1 MSCLIYFW
9 LQIIQPTYIIKDIKI
24 MAKMRLNIRNDK
36 FCLSQDLVSFVDTSK
51 ITLSKIFD
59 KYALNYK
66 DIITFINKNITV
78 KVNIN
83 ACKLNKEYN
92 WATNVR

>member
-36 FCLSQDLVSFVDTSK
+36 FCLSQDLVSFVDDIGCATDHFVKK
-51 ITLSKIFD
+51 I
-59 KYALNYK
+59 
-66 DIITFINKNITV
+66 
-78 KVNIN
+78 
-83 ACKLNKEYN
+83 
-92 WATNVR
+92 